1 MLNTIQAPVHGCRV
15 QRVRRWLPLLALA
28 CWALASSAL
37 AAPAVL
43 RVLAWPGYADPDLV
57 AVFEKRHG
65 VRVEVTTVGSDDILR
80 SKLTDLKGPVYDVV
94 AANTVEISQF
104 VAQQQLEPLSL
115 GDIPNVTRQLPRFR
129 QLDAI
134 AGIAHQG
141 RVYAVPYTYSEM
153 GLIYD

>member
-1 MLNTIQAPVHGCRV
+1 MLNTIQAPVHGC
-15 QRVRRWLPLLALA
+15 RVRRWLPLLALA

-104 VAQQQLEPLSL
+104 VAQQQLVPLSL
-115 GDIPNVTRQLPRFR
+115 GDIPNVTANCRVSGSSMRLRALPTRGGCTPCPTPIR
-129 QLDAI
+129 KWA
-134 AGIAHQG
+134 
-141 RVYAVPYTYSEM
+141 
-153 GLIYD
+153 